1 MKNTM
6 LFMALLLAMS
16 SFSQIDDNWEDQSEK
31 LQGYI
36 ITKKGD
42 TVTGYLKRFLKIKSQ
57 RKVKFYETLDS
68 KPETFKPSDLLGY
81 KIAEDYYEVHP
92 YEGMSGKT
100 KVFLLKTVD
109 GKIDLFEYYISVED
123 DQGNEMTLSKNGNT
137 EISLDF
143 DGSEIQTE
151 VLAVKDNKD
160 YLKFASPKLLFS
172 FKKVMS
178 KYVSDYPELSEK
190 ISKKEKGY
198 SVINVLKI
206 VDEYNSYFEK

>member
-6 LFMALLLAMS
+6 LLMALLFAMS

-42 TVTGYLKRFLKIKSQ
+42 TINGYLKRYLKIKSQ
-57 RKVKFYETLDS
+57 RKVKFFETLDS
-68 KPETFKPSDLLGY
+68 KPETFKPNDLLGY
-81 KIAEDYYEVHP
+81 KIAADYYEVHP

-123 DQGNEMTLSKNGNT
+123 DQGKEMTLSKSGNT
-137 EISLDF
+137 EISLDL

-151 VLAVKDNKD
+151 VLALKDNKE

-178 KYVSDYPELSEK
+178 KYVADYPELSNK

-198 SVINVLKI
+198 SVINILKI
-206 VDEYNSYFEK
+206 VDEYNAHFED

>member
-1 MKNTM
+1 
-6 LFMALLLAMS
+6 MALLIAMS
-16 SFSQIDDNWEDQSEK
+16 NFAQIDDNWEDQSEK
-31 LQGYI
+31 LQGYV

-42 TVTGYLKRFLKIKSQ
+42 TINGYLKRFLKIKSQ
-57 RKVKFYETLDS
+57 RKVKFYTTLDS
-68 KPETFKPSDLLGY
+68 KPETFKPNDLLGY

-100 KVFLLKTVD
+100 KVFLLRTVH
-109 GKIDLFEYYISVED
+109 GKINLFEYYISVED
-123 DQGNEMTLSKNGNT
+123 NQGNEMTLSKNGNT
-137 EISLDF
+137 EISLDL

-151 VLAVKDNKD
+151 VLAVKDNKE

-178 KYVSDYPELSEK
+178 KYVSDYPELSSK

-198 SVINVLKI
+198 SVLNILQI
-206 VDEYNSYFEK
+206 VDEYNSHYENE